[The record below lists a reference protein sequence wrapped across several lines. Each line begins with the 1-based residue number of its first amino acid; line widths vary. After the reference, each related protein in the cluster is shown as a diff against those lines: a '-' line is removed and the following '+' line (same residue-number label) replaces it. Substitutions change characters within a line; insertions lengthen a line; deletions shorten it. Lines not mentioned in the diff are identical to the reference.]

1 MIRNVEEEDADSKE
15 TKDVQCQ
22 DRSMEL
28 HDVKEEVT
36 NFKETK
42 TCTGLESADGP
53 KEYSKKMLVCVVW
66 QSADDSVADE
76 SEREGKVRTL

>member
-1 MIRNVEEEDADSKE
+1 VEEEAAVSKE

-22 DRSMEL
+22 DRSMEW

-36 NFKETK
+36 DFKETK

-53 KEYSKKMLVCVVW
+53 EEYSKKMMIRVVW
-66 QSADDSVADE
+66 QPVDDSFADE
-76 SEREGKVRTL
+76 SEREEV